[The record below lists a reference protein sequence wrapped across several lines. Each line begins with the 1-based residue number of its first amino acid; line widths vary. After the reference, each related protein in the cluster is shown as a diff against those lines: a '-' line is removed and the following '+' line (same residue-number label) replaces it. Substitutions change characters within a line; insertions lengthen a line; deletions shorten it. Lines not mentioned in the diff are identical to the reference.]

1 MDEYKEEMGVELFN
15 TQRSDKAAAGPV
27 SQLKKLGFAQVKS

>member
-1 MDEYKEEMGVELFN
+1 MDEYKEGMGELFN